1 MNTTLHKLLCH
12 SAAVVEQCLLPLGV
26 ISEEEAKS
34 RNKRLQHY
42 RLRHTRKDKRVHT
55 MSDLVGYLLVASD
68 PLLSS
73 HGPRHCRSLHTNRHG
88 LVPETLQLLEKTD
101 KESDTDSEGG
111 EESDSD
117 GESLLSES

>member
-73 HGPRHCRSLHTNRHG
+73 HGLRRRRSLHTNRHD
-88 LVPETLQLLEKTD
+88 LLPETLQPFEKRD
-101 KESDTDSEGG
+101 
-111 EESDSD
+111 EEN
-117 GESLLSES
+117 GIL